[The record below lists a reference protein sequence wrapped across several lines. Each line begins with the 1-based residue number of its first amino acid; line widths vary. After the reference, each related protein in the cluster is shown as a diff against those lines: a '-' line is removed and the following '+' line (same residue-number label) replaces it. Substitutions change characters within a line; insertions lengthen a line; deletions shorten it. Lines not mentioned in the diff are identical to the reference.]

1 MSGRAFSVSAAVGEA
16 LRERRAILELN
27 RQQREGLA
35 GLAPGG
41 NPHAFGR
48 KGSTQTWGR
57 HFLRIP
63 TADLLV
69 LEARNPAL
77 KSRNVAE
84 FSAAWL
90 EFERSDES
98 LPYRVTEDYR
108 GPGNPI
114 LIGAGGNQPR

>member
-1 MSGRAFSVSAAVGEA
+1 MILLNQAVREA
-16 LRERRAILELN
+16 LRSQERRAVLELN

-41 NPHAFGR
+41 NPHAFGQ

-57 HFLRIP
+57 NFLRIP
-63 TADLLV
+63 VADLLV

-77 KSRNVAE
+77 KSKDTAE

-108 GPGNPI
+108 GPGDAI
-114 LIGAGGNQPR
+114 LVGGG

>member
-1 MSGRAFSVSAAVGEA
+1 M
-16 LRERRAILELN
+16 REREAILNLN

-35 GLAPGG
+35 GLEVGG

-57 HFLRIP
+57 AFLRIHVL
-63 TADLLV
+63 DLRALV
-69 LEARNPAL
+69 ARNPAL
-77 KSRNVAE
+77 ASRDVAE

-98 LPYRVTEDYR
+98 LPYRVKEDFH
-108 GPGNPI
+108 GPRRTVFVG
-114 LIGAGGNQPR
+114 R

>member
-1 MSGRAFSVSAAVGEA
+1 MGVVDTAIREA

-27 RQQREGLA
+27 QQQRQGLA
-35 GLAPGG
+35 GLEAGG

-57 HFLRIP
+57 PFLRIP
-63 TADLLV
+63 TADLIA

-77 KSRNVAE
+77 RSKDPKE

-98 LPYRVTEDYR
+98 LPYRVTEDYI
-108 GPGNPI
+108 GPRNPI
-114 LIGAGGNQPR
+114 LFGAG

>member
-1 MSGRAFSVSAAVGEA
+1 MD
-16 LRERRAILELN
+16 RRAIIDAAIRAALPSRRAVLELN

-35 GLAPGG
+35 GLNPGG

-57 HFLRIP
+57 PFLRIHEL
-63 TADLLV
+63 DLLA
-69 LEARNPAL
+69 LQARNPAL
-77 KSRNVAE
+77 RSKDPKE
-84 FSAAWL
+84 FTAAWL

-108 GPGNPI
+108 GPSKPV
-114 LIGAGGNQPR
+114 LFGAG